1 MQQLIPVFQ
10 CFEPLLTDK
19 FTLYQIVGLHVY
31 RGNYGVLKFFL
42 GLNRVFGLEIGVNI
56 AAKPKKGVYCACVGL
71 MFTSCETLALLGL
84 KKMKP

>member
-31 RGNYGVLKFFL
+31 RGNYGVLKVFFA
-42 GLNRVFGLEIGVNI
+42 RI
-56 AAKPKKGVYCACVGL
+56 CVW
-71 MFTSCETLALLGL
+71 GL
-84 KKMKP
+84 KMGQPLPPSPRKGYIVLVLG